1 MRRQV
6 VVAPIL
12 HTWLQDGPKN
22 NNYGKYYF
30 HNYYIGL
37 GFQELGEELEV
48 LRKKKSKEKRKE
60 TLIYYNHPPP
70 HI

>member
-1 MRRQV
+1 MRRQDV
-6 VVAPIL
+6 DTSIL
-12 HTWLQDGPKN
+12 HTWLQDGPEN
-22 NNYGKYYF
+22 NNYEKYYF

-60 TLIYYNHPPP
+60 TLIY
-70 HI
+70 